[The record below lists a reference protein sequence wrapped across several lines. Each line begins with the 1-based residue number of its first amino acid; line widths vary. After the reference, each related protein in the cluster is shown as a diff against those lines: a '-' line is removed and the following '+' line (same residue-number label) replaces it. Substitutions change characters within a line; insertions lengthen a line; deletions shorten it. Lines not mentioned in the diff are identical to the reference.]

1 MRMRFPNLTFYGW
14 RILLAS
20 SVMGSVGIGITI
32 SAFPVFFLPI
42 REELHLSSTQVSFLI
57 GFAWAQSGVMAPII
71 GWLNDR
77 IGPRTLVLCG
87 GLTCGVGLILVS
99 FADNFWQVLIFYGVV
114 VAVGRTAAFNPTLM
128 ATVNQWFVRRKAIA
142 MSLLGASFSIGAAV
156 MIPLFALGSE
166 QIGWR
171 HTILIAGVV
180 LSLLTP
186 PVSYVIRSKPEDMG
200 LFPDG
205 DQPNDITRGSARDLE
220 GGSQLTRSGD
230 FHLGQALRTRA
241 FWLLLTGLVIRVSVA
256 DAILIHS
263 IPLLVWKGV
272 SEQSAA
278 FFVSMVFL
286 IMIPVRLTLGL
297 SGAFLPT
304 NAVLFVGMA
313 IGGLSVGALMLTD
326 GTTAAILFVLALV
339 AIEGVATLNWIAV
352 GDYFGRRSFATL
364 AGILTVFHS
373 IGALLVPVA
382 TGYIFDQTDSYSLA
396 LKILAPALIV
406 GAVAFGVSRKPRV
419 GGKE

>member
-1 MRMRFPNLTFYGW
+1 
-14 RILLAS
+14 
-20 SVMGSVGIGITI
+20 
-32 SAFPVFFLPI
+32 
-42 REELHLSSTQVSFLI
+42 
-57 GFAWAQSGVMAPII
+57 
-71 GWLNDR
+71 
-77 IGPRTLVLCG
+77 
-87 GLTCGVGLILVS
+87 
-99 FADNFWQVLIFYGVV
+99 

-220 GGSQLTRSGD
+220 GGSQLTSSGD
-230 FHLGQALRTRA
+230 FLLGQALRTRA

-286 IMIPVRLTLGL
+286 VMIPVRLTLGL

-304 NAVLFVGMA
+304 NTVLFVGMA

-339 AIEGVATLNWIAV
+339 AIEGMATLNWIAV

-406 GAVAFGVSRKPRV
+406 GAVAFGVSRKPQV
-419 GGKE
+419 GR